1 MGQLLP
7 FSNSLL
13 PSISSRVLKDT
24 SSTATFFNTYK
35 QLLATALNNKVLI
48 MHNTCFPGKQ
58 QITSPTNDTGVEV
71 FLSTTNISGILSI
84 ASDLVSIGYIR
95 NDHTVQF
102 SANGTSNLHLQ
113 GGSLVRIAFK

>member
-84 ASDLVSIGYIR
+84 ASDLVSMATLETTTQY
-95 NDHTVQF
+95 N
-102 SANGTSNLHLQ
+102 SAQMVHPIYTYKVVL
-113 GGSLVRIAFK
+113 